1 MDILKTQMEIANFV
15 LQVAKNAKE
24 QIQDV
29 QDVMLIVE
37 NIYF

>member
-15 LQVAKNAKE
+15 LQVAKNVMG

-29 QDVMLIVE
+29 QGVILVVE
-37 NIYF
+37 NICF